1 MTALQ
6 TEKKV
11 KGPPHVIQGIS
22 TSLAFLKVFQ
32 VFNVFTEPH
41 YITTISFVG
50 WFSHCS
56 WAQKQMPSGTQ
67 CPNFMSQPQRLMSTF
82 TSAPDTLVLFALY
95 LLYHPCIY
103 SELEPLHQKADHSL
117 FVSIFYC
124 IVAPRTNKKP
134 TFKQISK
141 FCSVTSPTHCVWT
154 GAASSMFCRKQR
166 AGPGKIRKAGGREM
180 TCWQFSV

>member
-1 MTALQ
+1 MSS
-6 TEKKV
+6 
-11 KGPPHVIQGIS
+11 KGSAPAWLSCRFSKSSMFSQNHTTLPPSVL
-22 TSLAFLKVFQ
+22 LAGFPTVLGLRNKC
-32 VFNVFTEPH
+32 PLR
-41 YITTISFVG
+41 
-50 WFSHCS
+50 
-56 WAQKQMPSGTQ
+56 GTQ
-67 CPNFMSQPQRLMSTF
+67 CPNFMSQSQRLMSTF

-141 FCSVTSPTHCVWT
+141 FCSLTSPTHCLWT